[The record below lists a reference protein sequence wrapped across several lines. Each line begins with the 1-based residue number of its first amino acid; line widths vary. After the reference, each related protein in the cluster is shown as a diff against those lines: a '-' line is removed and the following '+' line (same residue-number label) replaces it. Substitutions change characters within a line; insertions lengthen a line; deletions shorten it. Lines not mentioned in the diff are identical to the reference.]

1 MFVEPASLLAGIAVV
16 LAGLAL
22 LVVAV
27 RRPPAASAPVPA
39 ADLSPSFDLLRASL
53 DELRLTSASA
63 LGDLRTEM
71 QRTLGTT
78 EQQMLTQTGAT
89 QRSLSDLARQLGVL
103 SEQSARVG
111 ELAKDIGS
119 LQDLLRAPKPRGGF
133 GELMLE
139 RLLQDCLPASAYDM
153 QFTYRD
159 GSRVDAVVR
168 CANRLVPIDAK
179 FPNESYTQIAAATD
193 EADRIRRRR
202 AFLQQV
208 RRHIDAV
215 ARYVSPQDSTIDYSF
230 MYLPSEAIYYEVMTR
245 EPADGE
251 MDLGSYCQERH
262 VIPASPN
269 TLLAY
274 LQVVALGVRGL
285 AMQERTRELQQ
296 SIAQVRREFERFVG
310 LHDQLGTHLDHAM
323 KKFDETERA
332 LARASGAIEGLAQVP
347 LAAGGE
353 QAVLPLSVEED

>member
-1 MFVEPASLLAGIAVV
+1 MDMGIAVT
-16 LAGLAL
+16 LLAL
-22 LVVAV
+22 AIAGSAVLLVS
-27 RRPPAASAPVPA
+27 RRPSSLPPAEAAPPYE
-39 ADLSPSFDLLRASL
+39 LLRASI
-53 DELRLTSASA
+53 D
-63 LGDLRTEM
+63 DLRTANGAAMGELRTEV
-71 QRTLGTT
+71 QRTLGAT
-78 EQQMLTQTGAT
+78 EQQVTAQTGVT
-89 QRSLSDLARQLGVL
+89 QRSLHDLSRQLGVL
-103 SEQSARVG
+103 SEQSIRVG

-139 RLLQDCLPASAYDM
+139 RLLQDCLPASAYEI

-168 CANRLVPIDAK
+168 YANRIVPIDAK
-179 FPNESYTQIAAATD
+179 FPNESYTQIAAASD
-193 EADRIRRRR
+193 EADRTRRRR

-208 RRHIDAV
+208 RRHIDSV
-215 ARYVSPQDSTIDYSF
+215 ARYVSPHDGTIDYAF

-245 EPADGE
+245 EAADGE
-251 MDLGSYCQERH
+251 LDLGTYCQERH

-274 LQVVALGVRGL
+274 LQVVALGIRGL

-347 LAAGGE
+347 IAAGGE
-353 QAVLPLSVEED
+353 QVVLPVGDED

>member
-1 MFVEPASLLAGIAVV
+1 MFVEPVAALSVLALV
-16 LAGLAL
+16 LAGAAL
-22 LVVAV
+22 LVVLA
-27 RRPPAASAPVPA
+27 RRPVTAPAPPPTAT
-39 ADLSPSFDLLRASL
+39 ADLAPSFDLLRASL
-53 DELRLTSASA
+53 DELRTTNASA

-71 QRTLGTT
+71 QRTLSTT
-78 EQQMLTQTGAT
+78 EQQVLTQTGAT
-89 QRSLSDLARQLGVL
+89 QRSLSDLSRQLGVL

-139 RLLQDCLPASAYDM
+139 RLLQDCLPASAYAIP
-153 QFTYRD
+153 FTYRD

-193 EADRIRRRR
+193 EADRVRRRR

-215 ARYVSPQDSTIDYSF
+215 GRYVSPHDGTIDYAF

-245 EPADGE
+245 EAADGE
-251 MDLGSYCQERH
+251 TDLGTYCQERH
-262 VIPASPN
+262 VIPARR
-269 TLLAY
+269 TRLAY
-274 LQVVALGVRGL
+274 ISGRARRRGL
-285 AMQERTRELQQ
+285 ASRNGRASSQTSR
-296 SIAQVRREFERFVG
+296 SRRDSKASWPHEQRG
-310 LHDQLGTHLDHAM
+310 KISTPM
-323 KKFDETERA
+323 KKFDEPN
-332 LARASGAIEGLAQVP
+332 ARSRGPSCDQVSP
-347 LAAGGE
+347 RSRSRGW
-353 QAVLPLSVEED
+353 